1 MVATRITR
9 QAPPDERGIA
19 IAGAELGVPTTP
31 TYPTL
36 VASFS
41 DDWDSGT
48 LASPRTADT
57 GGTETVVDTGTK
69 FSIVSGRVALAA
81 GGAAYDPGIVAVTG
95 RTRALGRTLIQTIN
109 VGPTGAGVQVGW
121 AGSSAVTNGLY
132 FIGRGANDTW
142 TIADNAAAT
151 ALGDYVINGVDYTLA
166 SVMRATGMLYFIKGG
181 QFVDWELLWVGAA
194 GTGATLYPVFRSM
207 GAVGG
212 PTFGPW
218 KVVDLPATCIGAD
231 DYALCTSHKAVTVD
245 SDTATMVLNSII
257 EHTITAATGVT
268 QTLRYHV
275 ADSQNYWE
283 IRMDQAAGKVYLYQ
297 VVAGVATE
305 VGATGG
311 ITQTWT
317 NGSAYRIVVVVARG
331 WHQVFVAGVLKQ
343 SYRGTSTLA
352 GEAWG
357 YAATGVT
364 VSHAGTHLACWP
376 REYPTLP
383 LAGAELPGRVLS
395 LGDSKTYGSIDST
408 PPVPGRNGY
417 QPILAAGLM
426 SATGTH
432 WGEVER
438 IGRAGYTTAQMRAT
452 IAADLA
458 VRPDALA
465 PHYILVNLS
474 INDLATDKT
483 AYAADLAAILD
494 ALHRKWPRARVG
506 VALAW
511 STGGAAAPTDMAA
524 LAAALIAVQ
533 KARWPWCFLGPDER
547 VILEGGDAGA
557 TNTADGV
564 HPNRTG
570 HTAMATGAGGWQAQ
584 MGH

>member
-1 MVATRITR
+1 MTNLVRAAR
-9 QAPPDERGIA
+9 PDERGIA

-41 DDWDSGT
+41 DTWGSGT

-81 GGAAYDPGIVAVTG
+81 GGAAYDPGVVAVTG

-181 QFVDWELLWVGAA
+181 QFVNWELLWVGAA

-218 KVVDLPATCIGAD
+218 KVVDLPASFIGAD
-231 DYALCTSHKAVTVD
+231 DYALCTSHTAVTVAN
-245 SDTATMVLNSII
+245 DTATMVTNSII

-268 QTLRYHV
+268 QTLQYHKSD
-275 ADSQNYWE
+275 ASNYYE
-283 IRMDQAAGKVYLYQ
+283 IRMDQAASKVYLYQ

-305 VGATGG
+305 IGATGG
-311 ITQTWT
+311 IATTFTNSTQ
-317 NGSAYRIVVVVARG
+317 YRIVAVVNRG
-331 WHQVFVAGVLKQ
+331 WHQIFVAGTPKQ

-352 GEAWG
+352 GEAWN
-357 YAATGVT
+357 YAATGVA
-364 VSHAGTHLACWP
+364 VSHAGAHLACWP

-383 LAGAELPGRVLS
+383 LAGAELPGRVLT
-395 LGDSKTYGSIDST
+395 LGDSKPYGSIDST
-408 PPVPGRNGY
+408 PPVAGRNGY
-417 QPILAAGLM
+417 QPILMAGLIA
-426 SATGTH
+426 ATGTH

-452 IAADLA
+452 IDADLA
-458 VRPDALA
+458 VRPASLA
-465 PHYILVNLS
+465 PHYILIDLS
-474 INDLATDKT
+474 INDISTDKT
-483 AYAADLAAILD
+483 AFAADLAYIVD
-494 ALHRKWPRARVG
+494 ACHRKWPRGRVG
-506 VALAW
+506 LALPW
-511 STGGAAAPTDMAA
+511 SIGANAAN
-524 LAAALIAVQ
+524 LAALIAAIIGVQ
-533 KARWPWCFLGPDER
+533 VPRWPWCFLGPDQR
-547 VILEGGDAGA
+547 TVLAGADNGA
-557 TNTADGV
+557 TNMADSV
-564 HPNRTG
+564 HPNRAG
-570 HTAMATGAGGWQAQ
+570 HTAMATGAGGWQKQ
-584 MGH
+584 MGY